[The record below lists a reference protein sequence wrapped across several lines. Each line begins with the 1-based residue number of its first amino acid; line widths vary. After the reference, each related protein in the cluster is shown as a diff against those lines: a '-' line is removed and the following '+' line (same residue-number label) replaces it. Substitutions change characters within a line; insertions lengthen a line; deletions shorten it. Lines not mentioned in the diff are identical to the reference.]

1 MTYEGFLSVG
11 GVEVVNTE
19 RARGYAT
26 SAGCPSYVVS
36 ADVCEGLRD
45 ALASEPYVHGN
56 IATAPWYD
64 RSLADLSG
72 RFYGAVGLTIT
83 GVADSTRTFSRM
95 EGVTNG
101 GTNGRSRKGMR
112 SLRVTATLLAS
123 GDDALDYGSQWLS
136 SVFDGGCGQHADAC
150 DMTDAEFLAT
160 CPIPRDPGVLLE
172 EYSAYVDG
180 LRRYVHDVAI
190 SGPLTV
196 QELAFDGE
204 FVGRTVEF
212 TISSERAWVYGKL
225 KQLTLAPSLP
235 TVMEDTPFNRVPYP
249 SAELGA
255 GSIVVATNLSA
266 NPSVEASATGWSTTN
281 SSQSGPSPTAFL
293 TSGRSTELAAVGSAS
308 YRVRL
313 LGDGGTTYVLA
324 AVSEII
330 AFQDVAIP
338 AGTSRRI
345 SLNLW
350 AAAIQAA
357 GTSPNTLIQNVN
369 ARYLFLNG
377 GTAIGATTVFGSATS
392 ASDIAGSA
400 SSLVGLAVPDAAT
413 IVRVSA
419 SARVTW
425 TSAATPGQ
433 NSDIRL
439 FADALQVS
447 IP

>member
-56 IATAPWYD
+56 ITTAPWYD

-212 TISSERAWVYGKL
+212 TISSERAWVYGKTRT
-225 KQLTLAPSLP
+225 LTLAPSLP
-235 TVMEDTPFNRVPYP
+235 TVMEDTPFNRIPYP
-249 SAELGA
+249 SAELGS
-255 GSIVVATNLSA
+255 GSIVIAKNLA
-266 NPSVEASATGWSTTN
+266 DNPSVETNATNWSTTAN
-281 SSQSGPSPTAFL
+281 VVTGSSPTPYL
-293 TSGRSTELAAVGSAS
+293 TGARSTELAAVGTAS
-308 YRVRL
+308 YRSRI
-313 LGDGGTTYVLA
+313 LGNGSTAASGG
-324 AVSEII
+324 
-330 AFQDVAIP
+330 AFLFAHNDVALP
-338 AGTSRRI
+338 AGTGRRI
-345 SLNLW
+345 SLNMW
-350 AAAIQAA
+350 AACLITA
-357 GTSPNTLIQNVN
+357 GS
-369 ARYLFLNG
+369 
-377 GTAIGATTVFGSATS
+377 GTAIQSLQVRYDFLNSGGSSIGGAVIFGTAAASELGGNAYSVTGVAVPATATT
-392 ASDIAGSA
+392 
-400 SSLVGLAVPDAAT
+400 
-413 IVRVSA
+413 VRVSA
-419 SARVTW
+419 VARVDW
-425 TSAATPGQ
+425 ASSATSGQ

-439 FADALQVS
+439 YADALTVS

>member
-36 ADVCEGLRD
+36 ADACEGLRD

-56 IATAPWYD
+56 ITTAPWYD

-83 GVADSTRTFSRM
+83 GVTDSTRTFSRM

-212 TISSERAWVYGKL
+212 TISSERAWVYGRL
-225 KQLTLAPSLP
+225 RQLTLAPSLP

-266 NPSVEASATGWSTTN
+266 NPSVEVNDTGWAGTFTTV
-281 SSQSGPSPTAFL
+281 SGTSPSAFL
-293 TSGRSTELAAVGSAS
+293 TGARTTELAAVGNAS
-308 YRVRL
+308 YRRRL
-313 LGDGGTTYVLA
+313 LGDGGATAVSA
-324 AVSEII
+324 AVADIVSY
-330 AFQDVAIP
+330 QDANIP
-338 AGTSRRI
+338 AGTDRRI

-350 AAAIQAA
+350 AAVLAVA
-357 GTSPNTLIQNVN
+357 GSSPGTVLQSLNV
-369 ARYLFLNG
+369 RYLFLNG
-377 GTAIGATTVFGSATS
+377 GSAVGGTVVFGTAG
-392 ASDIAGSA
+392 ASDFGGNAY
-400 SSLVGLAVPDAAT
+400 SLSGLAVPASAT
-413 IVRVSA
+413 AVRVSA
-419 SARVTW
+419 AARVTW
-425 TSAATPGQ
+425 SSSATPGQ